1 MRRACLVSLKS
12 DRTDDRTTTSAS
24 TSISNCCR
32 RACISTVLY
41 LYRRHHVLESRS
53 VDLAMLQRPQLPV
66 KVSHSQSVITDKNQF
81 TATSSEACG
90 TLITKEV
97 RALQCD
103 NCHDADSWKCA
114 DCLSLTHEV
123 YDYLMKGSDLK
134 WFCSKCEQNSFNSR
148 SAAVEDKVDKEK
160 KLDEIVAMLEFL
172 VDKSHNIET
181 ALNEKADKAELGKL
195 EAKIER
201 IKKNIEQQSC
211 CIEAG
216 IEDQLS
222 SLEARV
228 LSTASR
234 TDNFGNDHGIKDDE
248 LMI

>member
-1 MRRACLVSLKS
+1 
-12 DRTDDRTTTSAS
+12 
-24 TSISNCCR
+24 
-32 RACISTVLY
+32 
-41 LYRRHHVLESRS
+41 
-53 VDLAMLQRPQLPV
+53 MLQRPQLPV

-181 ALNEKADKAELGKL
+181 ALNEKADKAELENWKL
-195 EAKIER
+195 KLREL
-201 IKKNIEQQSC
+201 KKT
-211 CIEAG
+211 
-216 IEDQLS
+216 LS
-222 SLEARV
+222 SNHVALRQA
-228 LSTASR
+228 LKT
-234 TDNFGNDHGIKDDE
+234 N
-248 LMI
+248 